1 MSARNFPLPFSLL
14 LRRAHLYMGEAHISR
29 ALSEGH
35 SVEAGFHPEGPA
47 ARRGAS

>member
-1 MSARNFPLPFSLL
+1 
-14 LRRAHLYMGEAHISR
+14 MGEAHISR

-47 ARRGAS
+47 VRRSVFLRMSLL